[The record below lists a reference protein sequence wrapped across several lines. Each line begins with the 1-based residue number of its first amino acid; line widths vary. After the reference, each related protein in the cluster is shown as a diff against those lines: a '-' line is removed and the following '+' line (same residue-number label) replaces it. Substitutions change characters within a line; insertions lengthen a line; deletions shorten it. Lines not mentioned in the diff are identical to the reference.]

1 MSGIAFL
8 DLIGGALAILAIFA
22 AFMLWAIFPLMPFIL
37 MGAVYALIR
46 YGVPAL
52 GRAAVAVEH
61 ATIAAVRWVL
71 HPVAVWALRGP
82 EPAVSRY
89 GDGKGRR

>member
-1 MSGIAFL
+1 MAGLGIL
-8 DLIGGALAILAIFA
+8 DLIGGAFAILGIFV
-22 AFMLWAIFPLMPFIL
+22 AFMVWAIFPLMPFIL
-37 MGAVYALIR
+37 MGLVYALVR

-52 GRAAVAVEH
+52 GRAAVAAEQRTV
-61 ATIAAVRWVL
+61 AAVRWLL

-82 EPAVSRY
+82 EPAVARS

>member
-1 MSGIAFL
+1 MPGIGFL
-8 DLIGGALAILAIFA
+8 DLVGGALAILGIFA

-37 MGAVYALIR
+37 MGALYALVR
-46 YGVPAL
+46 HGLPATM
-52 GRAAVAVEH
+52 RAAVAVEH
-61 ATIAAVRWVL
+61 RTLAAVRWVL

-82 EPAVSRY
+82 EPAAARY

>member
-1 MSGIAFL
+1 MFGIGFFEF
-8 DLIGGALAILAIFA
+8 IGGALAILAIFA

-52 GRAAVAVEH
+52 GRAALAVEYGTV
-61 ATIAAVRWVL
+61 AGVRWIL

-82 EPAVSRY
+82 EPATARH
-89 GDGKGRR
+89 GDGRGRR

>member
-1 MSGIAFL
+1 MPGVGFL
-8 DLIGGALAILAIFA
+8 DLVVGAVAILGIFA

-37 MGAVYALIR
+37 MGAIYALVR

-52 GRAAVAVEH
+52 GRGAVAVERG
-61 ATIAAVRWVL
+61 AIPAVRWIL

-82 EPAVSRY
+82 EPAAARS